1 MECIEEMYSVDL
13 SENELRYLVACGM
26 ALLQNIPGKSLSTY
40 TSFEKSDIINFSTK
54 IRDIMEQYNL
64 DMQNVPLSNHIEDVM
79 NNPSEHGLLPNDRAF
94 FYQKKTN
101 TIVITNPKDPDFGT
115 AFRPDLN
122 DNYTDL
128 LRKAYE
134 NSNQFR

>member
-64 DMQNVPLSNHIEDVM
+64 DM
-79 NNPSEHGLLPNDRAF
+79 
-94 FYQKKTN
+94 
-101 TIVITNPKDPDFGT
+101 
-115 AFRPDLN
+115 
-122 DNYTDL
+122 
-128 LRKAYE
+128 
-134 NSNQFR
+134 